1 MLSVVAVLSTCAS
14 ADFLPAPEPHET
26 IEKAKAAI
34 IINVNAILFICF
46 FFNPTKLINFAFIMA
61 NPLKQLAGQT
71 VIYGLSTILARII
84 NFLFVPIYTRLLTP
98 ESYGVVTEFMAYIAV
113 LQVVLVLGLETG
125 CFRFANKEGVD
136 PKKVYSSAFVTV
148 FCVSATFLALMIAF
162 ASPIA
167 SLLGYGGYEAC
178 VMYMG
183 GILALDAVTAIL
195 FAKLRQENKAF
206 KFAILKTVKIITET
220 AANLVLFLWFP
231 KHVDSARWLLHFI
244 PETPDFSYVIFAI
257 FISCIV
263 CGLLF
268 IPDFLKLS
276 FRLDRKLMR
285 QMLAYSLPLMVAAL
299 PGVIN
304 DFLDRILF
312 RFFDTNADAWR
323 SSLGLYQAA
332 VKLAVIMNLFIQM
345 FRYAAEP
352 FFFKRARE
360 KDSRQ
365 LYASVQE
372 YFTAFCGLVFL
383 GVILYI
389 DIIALILGPQFRSA
403 VGIVPVMLL
412 SYMIL
417 GMLFNVSMWY
427 KLSGKTDMAIWIT
440 LSGLA
445 VTALVIIL
453 FMPKYSYWA
462 AAFGHLA
469 SYVVM
474 FAISSVL
481 GAKYYPIPYRWGRLM
496 GIFLLM
502 GTAYGASLLV
512 DSLFFADVALGQSP
526 AGQVVAKLGVHTL
539 LILLYALAAWKTIRH
554 RS

>member
-1 MLSVVAVLSTCAS
+1 
-14 ADFLPAPEPHET
+14 
-26 IEKAKAAI
+26 
-34 IINVNAILFICF
+34 
-46 FFNPTKLINFAFIMA
+46 MA

-136 PKKVYSSAFVTV
+136 PRKVYANAFVTV
-148 FCVSATFLALMIAF
+148 FCISATFLALMLAF
-162 ASPIA
+162 ANPISA
-167 SLLGYGGYEAC
+167 ALGYDGYGAC
-178 VMYMG
+178 IRYIG
-183 GILALDAVTAIL
+183 GILALDSITAIM
-195 FAKLRQENKAF
+195 FAKLRQESKAL
-206 KFAILKTVKIITET
+206 KFAIIKTAKIITET

-231 KHVDSARWLLHFI
+231 KHVDSASWLLNFI
-244 PETPDFSYVIFAI
+244 PATPDFSYVIFAI
-257 FISCIV
+257 FVSCVV
-263 CGLLF
+263 CALLF
-268 IPDFLKLS
+268 IPDFLRLS
-276 FRLDRKLMR
+276 FKLDGKLLR

-299 PGVIN
+299 PGVVN

-312 RFFDTNADAWR
+312 RYFDTNAEAWR

-352 FFFKRARE
+352 FFFRRAAE

-389 DIIALILGPQFRSA
+389 DIIALILGPHFRSA
-403 VGIVPVMLL
+403 VGVVPIMLL

-427 KLSGKTDMAIWIT
+427 KLSGKTNMAIWIT
-440 LSGLA
+440 LSGLV
-445 VTALVIIL
+445 VTAVVIVL

-462 AAFGHLA
+462 AAYGHLG

-474 FAISSVL
+474 FAISSIL
-481 GAKYYPIPYRWGRLM
+481 GAKYYPIPYRWGRLAAIVLTM
-496 GIFLLM
+496 G
-502 GTAYGASLLV
+502 AVYGVSLLI
-512 DSLFFADVALGQSP
+512 DHACFADVALGQSP
-526 AGQVVAKLGVHTL
+526 TGQVVAKLGAHTA
-539 LILLYALAAWKTIRH
+539 LILGYLGATWKLIRK
-554 RS
+554 

>member
-1 MLSVVAVLSTCAS
+1 M
-14 ADFLPAPEPHET
+14 
-26 IEKAKAAI
+26 
-34 IINVNAILFICF
+34 
-46 FFNPTKLINFAFIMA
+46 TKIINFAVIMA

-71 VIYGLSTILARII
+71 MIYGLSTILARII

-113 LQVVLVLGLETG
+113 LQVVLILGLETG

-136 PKKVYSSAFVTV
+136 SRKVYANAFVTV
-148 FCVSATFLALMIAF
+148 FCISATFLALMIAF
-162 ASPIA
+162 ASPISTA
-167 SLLGYGGYEAC
+167 LGYEGYSSC
-178 VMYMG
+178 ISYMG
-183 GILALDAVTAIL
+183 GILALDSITAIL
-195 FAKLRQENKAF
+195 FAKLRQENKAL

-231 KHVDSARWLLHFI
+231 SHTDSAEWLLNFI
-244 PETPDFSYVIFAI
+244 PATPDFSYVIFAI
-257 FISCIV
+257 FISCII

-268 IPDFLKLS
+268 IPDILKLS
-276 FRLDRKLMR
+276 FRMDGKLLK

-299 PGVIN
+299 PGVVN

-312 RFFDTNADAWR
+312 RYFDTNAEAWR

-352 FFFKRARE
+352 FFFRRARD
-360 KDSRQ
+360 KDSKA

-389 DIIALILGPQFRSA
+389 DVIALILGPQFRSA
-403 VGIVPVMLL
+403 VGVVPIMLL

-440 LSGLA
+440 LSGLI
-445 VTALVIIL
+445 VTALVIVL

-474 FAISSVL
+474 FAISSIL
-481 GAKYYPIPYRWGRLM
+481 GAKYYPIPYRWGRL
-496 GIFLLM
+496 GLIFLLM
-502 GTAYGASLLV
+502 GTVYGVSLL
-512 DSLFFADVALGQSP
+512 LPAMPLAL
-526 AGQVVAKLGVHTL
+526 KLTVHTGL
-539 LILLYALAAWKTIRH
+539 LALYAAGAWKIIRL
-554 RS
+554 

>member
-1 MLSVVAVLSTCAS
+1 
-14 ADFLPAPEPHET
+14 
-26 IEKAKAAI
+26 
-34 IINVNAILFICF
+34 
-46 FFNPTKLINFAFIMA
+46 MA

-84 NFLFVPIYTRLLTP
+84 NFLFVPIYTRLLSP

-136 PKKVYSSAFVTV
+136 PKKVYSNAFVTV
-148 FCVSATFLALMIAF
+148 FCTSATFLALMIAF
-162 ASPIA
+162 AGPISSA
-167 SLLGYGGYEAC
+167 LGYAGYEAC
-178 VMYMG
+178 IMYMG
-183 GILALDAVTAIL
+183 GILTLDAVTAIL
-195 FAKLRQENKAF
+195 FARLRQENKAL
-206 KFAILKTVKIITET
+206 KFAVFKTIKIITET

-231 KHVDSARWLLHFI
+231 KHVDSARWLLSFI

-257 FISCIV
+257 FISCMV

-268 IPDFLKLS
+268 TPDYLKLS
-276 FRLDRKLMR
+276 FRLDPKLLR

-299 PGVIN
+299 PGVVN

-312 RFFDTNADAWR
+312 RYFDTNADAWR

-352 FFFKRARE
+352 FFFRRARE

-403 VGIVPVMLL
+403 VGVVPVMLL

-445 VTALVIIL
+445 VTAAVIII
-453 FMPKYSYWA
+453 FMPEYSYWA
-462 AAFGHLA
+462 AAYGHLA
-469 SYVVM
+469 SYAVM
-474 FAISSVL
+474 FAISSIL
-481 GAKYYPIPYRWGRLM
+481 GAKHYPIPYRWGRLA

-502 GTAYGASLLV
+502 GAIYGGSMLL
-512 DSLFFADVALGQSP
+512 DSAVFADVALPSGDTSVWP
-526 AGQVVAKLGVHTL
+526 FIAKLGIHTL
-539 LILLYALAAWKTIRH
+539 LILAYLAGAWKLIRK
-554 RS
+554 

>member
-1 MLSVVAVLSTCAS
+1 MTAKITNFVL
-14 ADFLPAPEPHET
+14 
-26 IEKAKAAI
+26 
-34 IINVNAILFICF
+34 
-46 FFNPTKLINFAFIMA
+46 IMA

-136 PKKVYSSAFVTV
+136 PRKVYANAFVTV
-148 FCVSATFLALMIAF
+148 FCISATFLALMLAF
-162 ASPIA
+162 ANPISA
-167 SLLGYGGYEAC
+167 ALGYDGYGAC
-178 VMYMG
+178 IRYVG
-183 GILALDAVTAIL
+183 GILALDSITAIM

-206 KFAILKTVKIITET
+206 KFAIIKTAKIITET

-231 KHVDSARWLLHFI
+231 KHVDSASWLLNFI
-244 PETPDFSYVIFAI
+244 PATPDFSYVIFAI
-257 FISCIV
+257 FVSCVV
-263 CGLLF
+263 CALLF

-276 FRLDRKLMR
+276 LKLDGKLLR

-299 PGVIN
+299 PGVVN

-312 RFFDTNADAWR
+312 RYFDTNADAWR

-352 FFFKRARE
+352 FFFRRSQE

-365 LYASVQE
+365 LYATVQE

-389 DIIALILGPQFRSA
+389 DIIALILGPHFRSA
-403 VGIVPVMLL
+403 VGVVPIMLL
-412 SYMIL
+412 SYMLL

-427 KLSGKTDMAIWIT
+427 KLSGKTNMAIWIT

-445 VTALVIIL
+445 VTAIVIVL

-474 FAISSVL
+474 FAISSIL
-481 GAKYYPIPYRWGRLM
+481 GAKYYPIPYRWGRLVA
-496 GIFLLM
+496 IFLVM
-502 GTAYGASLLV
+502 GAAYGASLLV
-512 DSLFFADVALGQSP
+512 DQTIFAGVALGQSP
-526 AGQVVAKLGVHTL
+526 TGQVGAKLGVHTV
-539 LILLYALAAWKTIRH
+539 LILGYLAAVWRLIRK
-554 RS
+554 

>member
-1 MLSVVAVLSTCAS
+1 M
-14 ADFLPAPEPHET
+14 
-26 IEKAKAAI
+26 
-34 IINVNAILFICF
+34 
-46 FFNPTKLINFAFIMA
+46 
-61 NPLKQLAGQT
+61 
-71 VIYGLSTILARII
+71 IYGLSTILARII
-84 NFLFVPIYTRLLTP
+84 NFLFVPIYTRLLSP

-136 PKKVYSSAFVTV
+136 PKKVYSNAFVTV
-148 FCVSATFLALMIAF
+148 FCISATFLALMIAF

-167 SLLGYGGYEAC
+167 SLLGYEGYQSC
-178 VMYMG
+178 IMYMG

-195 FAKLRQENKAF
+195 FAKLRQESKAL
-206 KFAILKTVKIITET
+206 KFAVFKTIKIITET
-220 AANLVLFLWFP
+220 AANLFLFLWFP
-231 KHVDSARWLLHFI
+231 KHIDSARWLLHFI
-244 PETPDFSYVIFAI
+244 SETPDFSYVIFAI

-268 IPDFLKLS
+268 IPDFTKLS
-276 FRLDRKLMR
+276 FRLDPKLLR

-299 PGVIN
+299 PGVVN

-352 FFFKRARE
+352 FFFRRARD
-360 KDSRQ
+360 KDSKE

-403 VGIVPVMLL
+403 VGIVPIMLL

-440 LSGLA
+440 LSGLV
-445 VTALVIIL
+445 VTAIVIIL
-453 FMPKYSYWA
+453 FMPEYSYWA

-469 SYVVM
+469 SYIVM
-474 FAISSVL
+474 FAISSIL
-481 GAKYYPIPYRWGRLM
+481 GAKYYPIPYRWGRLLCIFIVM
-496 GIFLLM
+496 GA
-502 GTAYGASLLV
+502 AYGASLLI
-512 DSLFFADVALGQSP
+512 DHALFTGFDISTASTGLI
-526 AGQVVAKLGVHTL
+526 VAKLGLHTA
-539 LILLYALAAWKTIRH
+539 LIAAYSAGVWVIIRKPS
-554 RS
+554 RR

>member
-1 MLSVVAVLSTCAS
+1 
-14 ADFLPAPEPHET
+14 
-26 IEKAKAAI
+26 
-34 IINVNAILFICF
+34 
-46 FFNPTKLINFAFIMA
+46 MA
-61 NPLKQLAGQT
+61 NPIKQLAGQT
-71 VIYGLSTILARII
+71 MIYGLSTILARII

-113 LQVVLVLGLETG
+113 LQVILVLGLETG

-136 PKKVYSSAFVTV
+136 PHKVYSNAFVTV
-148 FCVSATFLALMIAF
+148 FCISATFLALMIAF
-162 ASPIA
+162 SSPIA
-167 SLLGYGGYEAC
+167 SALGYEGYGSC
-178 VMYMG
+178 IMYMG
-183 GILALDAVTAIL
+183 GILALDSVTAIL
-195 FAKLRQENKAF
+195 FAKLRQESKAL
-206 KFAILKTVKIITET
+206 KFAIFKTIKIITET

-231 KHVDSARWLLHFI
+231 KYCCSVASSMGTEPSSLTGADVWLLNFI
-244 PETPDFSYVIFAI
+244 PATPDFSYVIFAI
-257 FISCIV
+257 FISCLI
-263 CGLLF
+263 CGTLF
-268 IPDFLKLS
+268 IPNYLKLS
-276 FRLDRKLMR
+276 FRLDSKLMR
-285 QMLAYSLPLMVAAL
+285 QMLAYSLPLMIAAL
-299 PGVIN
+299 PGVVN

-312 RFFDTNADAWR
+312 RYFDTNAEAWR

-352 FFFKRARE
+352 FFFRRARE
-360 KDSRQ
+360 KDSKE

-389 DIIALILGPQFRSA
+389 DVIALILGPQFRSA
-403 VGIVPVMLL
+403 VGVVPVMLL

-445 VTALVIIL
+445 VTAVIIVL

-462 AAFGHLA
+462 AAYGHLA

-474 FAISSVL
+474 FAISSIL
-481 GAKYYPIPYRWGRLM
+481 GAKYYPIPYRWRRLAL
-496 GIFLLM
+496 IILLM
-502 GTAYGASLLV
+502 GAIYGGAILT
-512 DSLFFADVALGQSP
+512 DSAFFIDVALPSDSSSIWP
-526 AGQVVAKLGVHTL
+526 FISKIGVHTVL
-539 LILLYALAAWKTIRH
+539 LTCYMAGAWWLIRKK
-554 RS
+554 

>member
-1 MLSVVAVLSTCAS
+1 
-14 ADFLPAPEPHET
+14 
-26 IEKAKAAI
+26 
-34 IINVNAILFICF
+34 
-46 FFNPTKLINFAFIMA
+46 MA

-84 NFLFVPIYTRLLTP
+84 NFLFVPVYTRLLTP

-125 CFRFANKEGVD
+125 CFRFANKEGIE
-136 PKKVYSSAFVTV
+136 PRKVYSNAFVTV
-148 FCVSATFLALMIAF
+148 FCISATFLALMIAF
-162 ASPIA
+162 AGPIA
-167 SLLGYGGYEAC
+167 SVLGYSGYESC
-178 VMYMG
+178 IMYMG
-183 GILALDAVTAIL
+183 GILALDAITAIL
-195 FAKLRQENKAF
+195 FAKLRQENKAL
-206 KFAILKTVKIITET
+206 KFAIFKTIKIVTET
-220 AANLVLFLWFP
+220 VANLVLFLWFP
-231 KHVDSARWLLHFI
+231 SHVDSARWLLQFI
-244 PETPDFSYVIFAI
+244 PASPDFSYVIFAI

-268 IPDFLKLS
+268 IPEYLRMS
-276 FRLDRKLMR
+276 FRLDPKLLR

-312 RFFDTNADAWR
+312 RYFDTNAEAWR

-352 FFFKRARE
+352 FFFRRSRE
-360 KDSRQ
+360 KDSRE

-389 DIIALILGPQFRSA
+389 DVIALILGPQFRSA
-403 VGIVPVMLL
+403 VGVVPVMLL

-427 KLSGKTDMAIWIT
+427 KLSGKTNMAIWIT
-440 LSGLA
+440 LAGLA
-445 VTALVIIL
+445 VTAVVIVL

-462 AAFGHLA
+462 AAYGHLA

-474 FAISSVL
+474 FAISSIL
-481 GAKYYPIPYRWGRLM
+481 GAKYYPIPYRWGRLA

-502 GTAYGASLLV
+502 GGIYGGSLLLPEMGLALKLGIHTVLIAVYGACSWLV
-512 DSLFFADVALGQSP
+512 IH
-526 AGQVVAKLGVHTL
+526 K
-539 LILLYALAAWKTIRH
+539 K
-554 RS
+554 

>member
-1 MLSVVAVLSTCAS
+1 M
-14 ADFLPAPEPHET
+14 
-26 IEKAKAAI
+26 
-34 IINVNAILFICF
+34 
-46 FFNPTKLINFAFIMA
+46 
-61 NPLKQLAGQT
+61 
-71 VIYGLSTILARII
+71 IYGLSTILARII
-84 NFLFVPIYTRLLTP
+84 NFLFVPIYTRLLSP

-136 PKKVYSSAFVTV
+136 PKKVYSNAFVTV

-162 ASPIA
+162 AGPISA
-167 SLLGYGGYEAC
+167 ALGYEGYSSC
-178 VMYMG
+178 IMYMG
-183 GILALDAVTAIL
+183 GILALDSVTAIL
-195 FAKLRQENKAF
+195 FAKLRQEGRAL
-206 KFAILKTVKIITET
+206 KFAIFKTIKIVTET

-231 KHVDSARWLLHFI
+231 KYCAQIAAQAGTHAGALTASDAWLLKFI
-244 PETPDFSYVIFAI
+244 PATPDFSYVIFAI
-257 FISCIV
+257 FISCVV

-268 IPDFLKLS
+268 IPDYLKLS
-276 FRLDRKLMR
+276 FRLEPKLLR

-299 PGVIN
+299 PGIVN

-312 RFFDTNADAWR
+312 RYFDTNAEAWR

-352 FFFKRARE
+352 FFFRRARE
-360 KDSRQ
+360 KDSKD
-365 LYASVQE
+365 LYALVQE

-403 VGIVPVMLL
+403 VGVVPVMLL

-427 KLSGKTDMAIWIT
+427 KLSGKTNMAIWIT
-440 LSGLA
+440 FAGLA
-445 VTALVIIL
+445 VTAVVIVL

-462 AAFGHLA
+462 AAYGHLA

-474 FAISSVL
+474 FAISALL
-481 GAKYYPIPYRWGRLM
+481 GAKYYPIPYRWGRLAAIVGLM
-496 GIFLLM
+496 FLV
-502 GTAYGASLLV
+502 YGVSMYLDAKCFTNVVIGEASNGLV
-512 DSLFFADVALGQSP
+512 A
-526 AGQVVAKLGVHTL
+526 AKLGVHTL
-539 LILLYALAAWKTIRH
+539 FIALYAVGSWITIRK
-554 RS
+554 R

>member
-1 MLSVVAVLSTCAS
+1 
-14 ADFLPAPEPHET
+14 
-26 IEKAKAAI
+26 
-34 IINVNAILFICF
+34 
-46 FFNPTKLINFAFIMA
+46 MA

-71 VIYGLSTILARII
+71 MIYGLSTILARII

-125 CFRFANKEGVD
+125 CFRFANKEGAD
-136 PKKVYSSAFVTV
+136 PRKVYANAFVTV
-148 FCVSATFLALMIAF
+148 FCVSATFLALMLAF
-162 ASPIA
+162 ATPISSA
-167 SLLGYGGYEAC
+167 LDYDGYSAC
-178 VMYMG
+178 IRYIG
-183 GILALDAVTAIL
+183 GILALDSITAIM
-195 FAKLRQENKAF
+195 FAKLRQESKAF
-206 KFAILKTVKIITET
+206 KFAIIKTAKIITET

-231 KHVDSARWLLHFI
+231 KHVDSASWLLNFI
-244 PETPDFSYVIFAI
+244 PATPDFSYVIFAI
-257 FISCIV
+257 FLSCIV
-263 CGLLF
+263 CALLF
-268 IPDFLKLS
+268 IPDFLRLS
-276 FRLDRKLMR
+276 FRLDGKLLR

-299 PGVIN
+299 PGVVN

-312 RFFDTNADAWR
+312 RYFDTNAEAWR

-352 FFFKRARE
+352 FFFRRAAE

-403 VGIVPVMLL
+403 VGVVPIMLL

-427 KLSGKTDMAIWIT
+427 KLSGKTNMAIWIT

-445 VTALVIIL
+445 VTAIVIVL

-474 FAISSVL
+474 FAISSIL
-481 GAKYYPIPYRWGRLM
+481 GAKYYPIPYRWGRLAAIVLTM
-496 GIFLLM
+496 GA
-502 GTAYGASLLV
+502 AYGTSLLI
-512 DSLFFADVALGQSP
+512 DHALFADVALGQSP
-526 AGQVVAKLGVHTL
+526 AGQVVAKLGVHTI
-539 LILLYALAAWKTIRH
+539 LILGYLAVSWKLIRK
-554 RS
+554 

>member
-1 MLSVVAVLSTCAS
+1 
-14 ADFLPAPEPHET
+14 
-26 IEKAKAAI
+26 
-34 IINVNAILFICF
+34 
-46 FFNPTKLINFAFIMA
+46 MA

-71 VIYGLSTILARII
+71 VIYGMSTILARII
-84 NFLFVPIYTRLLTP
+84 NFLFVPIYTRLLSP

-167 SLLGYGGYEAC
+167 SALGYDGYSAC
-178 VMYMG
+178 IMYMG

-195 FAKLRQENKAF
+195 FAKLRQEGKAL
-206 KFAILKTVKIITET
+206 KFAILKTIKIITET

-231 KHVDSARWLLHFI
+231 SHVDAAPWLLRFI
-244 PETPDFSYVIFAI
+244 PATPDFSYVIFAI

-268 IPDFLKLS
+268 VPDLLKFS
-276 FRLDRKLMR
+276 FRLDPKLLR

-299 PGVIN
+299 PGVVN

-312 RFFDTNADAWR
+312 RYFDTNADAWR

-352 FFFKRARE
+352 FFFRRAKE
-360 KDSRQ
+360 KDSRV

-403 VGIVPVMLL
+403 VGVVPIMLL

-427 KLSGKTDMAIWIT
+427 KLSGKTNMAIWIT
-440 LSGLA
+440 LAGLA
-445 VTALVIIL
+445 VTAVVIVL

-469 SYVVM
+469 SYIVM
-474 FAISSVL
+474 FVISSIL
-481 GAKYYPIPYRWGRLM
+481 GAKYYPIPYRWGRL
-496 GIFLLM
+496 GSILLLM
-502 GTAYGASLLV
+502 GAIYGGSLLL
-512 DSLFFADVALGQSP
+512 DSAFFASAALPSSDVSAWP
-526 AGQVVAKLGVHTL
+526 FIAKLGVHTI
-539 LILLYALAAWKTIRH
+539 LIALYGAGAWSIIR
-554 RS
+554 R

>member
-1 MLSVVAVLSTCAS
+1 MS
-14 ADFLPAPEPHET
+14 AKIT
-26 IEKAKAAI
+26 
-34 IINVNAILFICF
+34 
-46 FFNPTKLINFAFIMA
+46 NFALIMA

-136 PKKVYSSAFVTV
+136 PRKVYSNAFVTV
-148 FCVSATFLALMIAF
+148 FCISATFLALMLAF
-162 ASPIA
+162 ANPISA
-167 SLLGYGGYEAC
+167 ALGYDGYSSC
-178 VMYMG
+178 IRYVG
-183 GILALDAVTAIL
+183 GILALDSITAIM

-206 KFAILKTVKIITET
+206 KFAIIKTVKIITET

-231 KHVDSARWLLHFI
+231 KHVDSASWLLKFI
-244 PETPDFSYVIFAI
+244 PATPDFSYVIFAI
-257 FISCIV
+257 FVSCVV
-263 CGLLF
+263 CALLF
-268 IPDFLKLS
+268 IPDFLRLS
-276 FRLDRKLMR
+276 FRLDGKLLK

-299 PGVIN
+299 PGVVN

-312 RFFDTNADAWR
+312 RYFDTNAEAWR

-345 FRYAAEP
+345 FKYAAEP
-352 FFFKRARE
+352 FFFRRSQE

-389 DIIALILGPQFRSA
+389 DIIALILGPHFRSA
-403 VGIVPVMLL
+403 VGVVPIMLL

-427 KLSGKTDMAIWIT
+427 KLSGKTNMAIWIT
-440 LSGLA
+440 LSGLV
-445 VTALVIIL
+445 VTAIVIVI

-474 FAISSVL
+474 FAISSIL
-481 GAKYYPIPYRWGRLM
+481 GAKYYPIPYRWGRLAA
-496 GIFLLM
+496 IFLIM
-502 GTAYGASLLV
+502 GATYGASLLV
-512 DSLFFADVALGQSP
+512 DQTMFAGVALGQSP
-526 AGQVVAKLGVHTL
+526 TGQVVAKLGAHTG
-539 LILLYALAAWKTIRH
+539 LILVYLAAAWRLIRK
-554 RS
+554 

>member
-1 MLSVVAVLSTCAS
+1 
-14 ADFLPAPEPHET
+14 
-26 IEKAKAAI
+26 
-34 IINVNAILFICF
+34 
-46 FFNPTKLINFAFIMA
+46 MA

-136 PKKVYSSAFVTV
+136 PRKVYSNAFVTV
-148 FCVSATFLALMIAF
+148 FCISATFLALMIAF
-162 ASPIA
+162 AGPLA
-167 SLLGYGGYEAC
+167 SGLGYAGYESC
-178 VMYMG
+178 MMYMG

-195 FAKLRQENKAF
+195 FAKLRQENKALRFAVF
-206 KFAILKTVKIITET
+206 KTIKIITET

-231 KHVDSARWLLHFI
+231 KHVDSARWLLRFI

-268 IPDFLKLS
+268 IPDYLKLS
-276 FRLDRKLMR
+276 FRLDPKLLR

-312 RFFDTNADAWR
+312 RYFDTNADAWR
-323 SSLGLYQAA
+323 NSLGLYQAA

-352 FFFKRARE
+352 FFFRRARE
-360 KDSRQ
+360 KDSKE

-389 DIIALILGPQFRSA
+389 DVIALILGPQFRSA
-403 VGIVPVMLL
+403 VGVVPIMLL

-445 VTALVIIL
+445 VTAIVIIL

-469 SYVVM
+469 SYIVM
-474 FAISSVL
+474 FVISSVL
-481 GAKYYPIPYRWGRLM
+481 GAKYYPIPYRWGRLL

-502 GTAYGASLLV
+502 GAIYGGSLLL
-512 DSLFFADVALGQSP
+512 DSSIFADVALPASGSSP
-526 AGQVVAKLGVHTL
+526 WPFIAKTGVHTL
-539 LILLYALAAWKTIRH
+539 LILAYLAGAWTIIRR

>member
-1 MLSVVAVLSTCAS
+1 
-14 ADFLPAPEPHET
+14 
-26 IEKAKAAI
+26 
-34 IINVNAILFICF
+34 
-46 FFNPTKLINFAFIMA
+46 MA

-71 VIYGLSTILARII
+71 VIYGMSTILARII

-136 PKKVYSSAFVTV
+136 PRKVYSNAFVTV
-148 FCVSATFLALMIAF
+148 FCISATFLALMIAF
-162 ASPIA
+162 AGPIA
-167 SLLGYGGYEAC
+167 SVLGYAGYESC
-178 VMYMG
+178 IMYMG
-183 GILALDAVTAIL
+183 GILALDSVTAIL
-195 FAKLRQENKAF
+195 FAKLRQESKAL
-206 KFAILKTVKIITET
+206 KFAIFKTIKIITET

-231 KHVDSARWLLHFI
+231 KHMDSARWMLHFI

-257 FISCIV
+257 FISCVV

-268 IPDFLKLS
+268 IPDYLRLS
-276 FRLDRKLMR
+276 FRLDPKLLR

-299 PGVIN
+299 PGVVN

-312 RFFDTNADAWR
+312 RYFDTNAEAWR
-323 SSLGLYQAA
+323 NSLGLYQAA

-352 FFFKRARE
+352 FFFRRARE
-360 KDSRQ
+360 KDSRE

-389 DIIALILGPQFRSA
+389 DVIALILGPQFRSA
-403 VGIVPVMLL
+403 VGVVPIMLL

-427 KLSGKTDMAIWIT
+427 KLSGKTNMAIWIT

-445 VTALVIIL
+445 VTAIVIVL

-462 AAFGHLA
+462 AAYGHLA
-469 SYVVM
+469 SYIVM
-474 FAISSVL
+474 FAISSIL
-481 GAKYYPIPYRWGRLM
+481 GAKYYPIPYRWGHLA
-496 GIFLLM
+496 GIVLLM
-502 GTAYGASLLV
+502 GAIYVGSLLL
-512 DSLFFADVALGQSP
+512 DSSAFASVSLPSGEASVWP
-526 AGQVVAKLGVHTL
+526 FIAKLGTHTL
-539 LILLYALAAWKTIRH
+539 LILAYLAGVWKFIRK
-554 RS
+554 

>member
-1 MLSVVAVLSTCAS
+1 
-14 ADFLPAPEPHET
+14 
-26 IEKAKAAI
+26 
-34 IINVNAILFICF
+34 
-46 FFNPTKLINFAFIMA
+46 MA

-125 CFRFANKEGVD
+125 CFRFANKEGVE
-136 PKKVYSSAFVTV
+136 PHKVYSNAFVTV
-148 FCVSATFLALMIAF
+148 FCISATFLALMIAF
-162 ASPIA
+162 SGPIA
-167 SLLGYGGYEAC
+167 SVLGYAGYESC
-178 VMYMG
+178 IMYMG
-183 GILALDAVTAIL
+183 GILALDSVTAIL
-195 FAKLRQENKAF
+195 FAKLRQENKAL
-206 KFAILKTVKIITET
+206 KFAIFKTIKIITET
-220 AANLVLFLWFP
+220 VANLVLFLWFP
-231 KHVDSARWLLHFI
+231 KHCADAWMLDFI
-244 PETPDFSYVIFAI
+244 PAVPDFSYVIFAI

-268 IPDFLKLS
+268 IPEYLKLS
-276 FRLDRKLMR
+276 FRLDPKLLR

-299 PGVIN
+299 PGVVN

-312 RFFDTNADAWR
+312 RYFDTNAEAWR
-323 SSLGLYQAA
+323 NSLGLYQAA

-352 FFFKRARE
+352 FFFRRARE

-389 DIIALILGPQFRSA
+389 DVIALILGPQFRSA
-403 VGIVPVMLL
+403 VGVVPVMLL

-427 KLSGKTDMAIWIT
+427 KLSGKTNMAIWIT

-445 VTALVIIL
+445 VTAVVIIL

-462 AAFGHLA
+462 AAYGHLA

-474 FAISSVL
+474 FAISSIL
-481 GAKYYPIPYRWGRLM
+481 GAKYYPIPYRWGRLA
-496 GIFLLM
+496 GIILLM
-502 GTAYGASLLV
+502 GAIYAGSMML
-512 DSLFFADVALGQSP
+512 DSAVFADVTLPTAGVSP
-526 AGQVVAKLGVHTL
+526 WPFITKLGIHTV
-539 LILLYALAAWKTIRH
+539 LITAYLAGTWMIIR
-554 RS
+554 RKAN

>member
-1 MLSVVAVLSTCAS
+1 
-14 ADFLPAPEPHET
+14 
-26 IEKAKAAI
+26 
-34 IINVNAILFICF
+34 
-46 FFNPTKLINFAFIMA
+46 MA

-113 LQVVLVLGLETG
+113 LQVVLVIGLETG
-125 CFRFANKEGVD
+125 CFRFANKEGND
-136 PKKVYSSAFVTV
+136 QHKVYSNAFVTV
-148 FCVSATFLALMIAF
+148 FCTSATFLALMIAF
-162 ASPIA
+162 AGPIA
-167 SLLGYGGYEAC
+167 SALGYAGYESC
-178 VMYMG
+178 IMYMG
-183 GILALDAVTAIL
+183 GILTLDAMTAIL
-195 FAKLRQENKAF
+195 FARLRQENKAF
-206 KFAILKTVKIITET
+206 KFAIFKTIKIITET

-268 IPDFLKLS
+268 APDYLKLS
-276 FRLDRKLMR
+276 FRLDAKLLR

-299 PGVIN
+299 PGVVN

-312 RFFDTNADAWR
+312 RYFDTNADAWR
-323 SSLGLYQAA
+323 NSLGLYQAA

-352 FFFKRARE
+352 FFFRRARE

-403 VGIVPVMLL
+403 VGVVPVMLL

-445 VTALVIIL
+445 VTAAIIII
-453 FMPKYSYWA
+453 FMPQYSYWA
-462 AAFGHLA
+462 AAYGHLA
-469 SYVVM
+469 SYAVM
-474 FAISSVL
+474 FAISSLL
-481 GAKYYPIPYRWGRLM
+481 GAKYYPIPYRWGRLA

-502 GTAYGASLLV
+502 GAIYGGSMLL
-512 DSLFFADVALGQSP
+512 DSTVFAEVALPSDGTSVWP
-526 AGQVVAKLGVHTL
+526 FIAKLGSHTL
-539 LILLYALAAWKTIRH
+539 LILVYLAGAWKLIRK
-554 RS
+554 

>member
-1 MLSVVAVLSTCAS
+1 M
-14 ADFLPAPEPHET
+14 
-26 IEKAKAAI
+26 AI
-34 IINVNAILFICF
+34 SWRCTGPNVQECLYFCIV
-46 FFNPTKLINFAFIMA
+46 MA

-71 VIYGLSTILARII
+71 AIYGLSTILARII
-84 NFLFVPIYTRLLTP
+84 NFLFVPIYTRLLSP

-125 CFRFANKEGVD
+125 CFRFANKEGVEQ
-136 PKKVYSSAFVTV
+136 KKVYSNAFVTV
-148 FCVSATFLALMIAF
+148 FCISVTFLALMLAF
-162 ASPIA
+162 AGPVSSA
-167 SLLGYGGYEAC
+167 LGYDGYDAC
-178 VMYMG
+178 IKYIG
-183 GILALDAVTAIL
+183 GILALDSVTAIL
-195 FAKLRQENKAF
+195 FAKLRQENKAL
-206 KFAILKTVKIITET
+206 KFAIFKTIKIITET

-231 KHVDSARWLLHFI
+231 KYCLSVAQSSGLAISGNLAEPGQRVIDSSDIWLLHLI
-244 PETPDFSYVIFAI
+244 PPTPDFSYVIFAI
-257 FISCIV
+257 FVSCVV

-268 IPDFLKLS
+268 IPEYMRMTFRMDPKL
-276 FRLDRKLMR
+276 LR
-285 QMLAYSLPLMVAAL
+285 QMLVYSLPLMVAAL
-299 PGVIN
+299 PGVVN

-312 RFFDTNADAWR
+312 RYFDTNADAWR

-352 FFFKRARE
+352 FFFRRARE

-389 DIIALILGPQFRSA
+389 DVIALILGPQFREA
-403 VGIVPVMLL
+403 VGVVPVMLL

-427 KLSGKTDMAIWIT
+427 KLSGKTNMAIWIT
-440 LSGLA
+440 LAGLV
-445 VTALVIIL
+445 VTAVVIVV

-462 AAFGHLA
+462 AAYGHLA
-469 SYVVM
+469 SYLVM

-481 GAKYYPIPYRWGRLM
+481 GARYYPIPYRWARLAGIILIM
-496 GIFLLM
+496 G
-502 GTAYGASLLV
+502 AVYGLSMLV
-512 DSLFFADVALGQSP
+512 DSAFFADVAVGTSP
-526 AGQVVAKLGVHTL
+526 VSQLAAKLGVHTL
-539 LILLYALAAWKTIRH
+539 LVAAYAVAAWALIR
-554 RS
+554 RR

>member
-1 MLSVVAVLSTCAS
+1 
-14 ADFLPAPEPHET
+14 
-26 IEKAKAAI
+26 
-34 IINVNAILFICF
+34 
-46 FFNPTKLINFAFIMA
+46 MA

-71 VIYGLSTILARII
+71 MIYGLSTILARII

-136 PKKVYSSAFVTV
+136 PKKVYSNAFVTV

-162 ASPIA
+162 AGPISA
-167 SLLGYGGYEAC
+167 ALGYEGYSSC
-178 VMYMG
+178 IMYMG
-183 GILALDAVTAIL
+183 GILALDSATAIL
-195 FAKLRQENKAF
+195 FAKLRQEGRAL
-206 KFAILKTVKIITET
+206 KFAIFKTIKIVTET

-231 KHVDSARWLLHFI
+231 KYCAQVAAQAGTQAGALTASDVWLLKFI
-244 PETPDFSYVIFAI
+244 PATPDFSYVIFAI
-257 FISCIV
+257 FISCVV

-268 IPDFLKLS
+268 IPDYLKLS
-276 FRLDRKLMR
+276 FRLEPKLLR

-299 PGVIN
+299 PGIVN

-312 RFFDTNADAWR
+312 RYFDTNAEAWR

-352 FFFKRARE
+352 FFFRRARE
-360 KDSRQ
+360 KDSKD
-365 LYASVQE
+365 LYALVQE

-403 VGIVPVMLL
+403 VGVVPVMLL

-427 KLSGKTDMAIWIT
+427 KLSGKTNMAIWIT
-440 LSGLA
+440 FAGLA
-445 VTALVIIL
+445 VTAVVIVL

-462 AAFGHLA
+462 AAYGHLA

-474 FAISSVL
+474 FAISALL
-481 GAKYYPIPYRWGRLM
+481 GAKYYPIPYRWGRLAAIVGLM
-496 GIFLLM
+496 LLVYGVSM
-502 GTAYGASLLV
+502 YLDAKCFAGTAAGEASM
-512 DSLFFADVALGQSP
+512 G
-526 AGQVVAKLGVHTL
+526 VVATKLGLHTVL
-539 LILLYALAAWKTIRH
+539 VIVYMAGALFTIR
-554 RS
+554 RR

>member
-1 MLSVVAVLSTCAS
+1 
-14 ADFLPAPEPHET
+14 
-26 IEKAKAAI
+26 
-34 IINVNAILFICF
+34 
-46 FFNPTKLINFAFIMA
+46 MA

-84 NFLFVPIYTRLLTP
+84 NFLFVPIYTRLLSP

-125 CFRFANKEGVD
+125 CFRFANKEGID
-136 PKKVYSSAFVTV
+136 PKKVYSNAFATV

-167 SLLGYGGYEAC
+167 SMLGYEGYQSC
-178 VMYMG
+178 IIYMG
-183 GILALDAVTAIL
+183 GILALDAVTAIF
-195 FAKLRQENKAF
+195 FARLRQESKAL
-206 KFAILKTVKIITET
+206 KFAIFKTIKIITET

-231 KHVDSARWLLHFI
+231 KHLDSARWLLHFI
-244 PETPDFSYVIFAI
+244 PETPDFSYVVFAI
-257 FISCIV
+257 FISCVV
-263 CGLLF
+263 CGILF
-268 IPDFLKLS
+268 IPDFAKVS
-276 FRLDRKLMR
+276 FRLDPKLLR

-299 PGVIN
+299 PGVVN

-352 FFFKRARE
+352 FFFRRARE
-360 KDSRQ
+360 KDSKE

-403 VGIVPVMLL
+403 VGIVPIMLL

-427 KLSGKTDMAIWIT
+427 KLSGKTEMAIWIT

-445 VTALVIIL
+445 VTALVIII
-453 FMPKYSYWA
+453 FMPAYSYWA

-474 FAISSVL
+474 FVISSVL
-481 GAKYYPIPYRWGRLM
+481 GARYYPIPYRWGHLAAIFIVM
-496 GIFLLM
+496 G
-502 GTAYGASLLV
+502 AVYGISLLV
-512 DSLFFADVALGQSP
+512 DSTLFSGVSIGQSP
-526 AGQVVAKLGVHTL
+526 SGQVIAKLAVHTL
-539 LILLYALAAWKTIRH
+539 LIAIYAIAAIRLI
-554 RS
+554 RKR